1 MLADDTEGFP
11 EEEADMRSHE
21 ERLSWIAVVVAVLA
35 LVLVL
40 PLTACAPADDAE
52 AGAAETAEE
61 EPGVSTSI
69 DVKEPGPRVFFV
81 EPEYGEI
88 VPAGVV
94 KLKFGAENFIIEP
107 VGDGEIHEGAGH
119 YHLGINAECLD
130 PGVIIPTADPWIHFG
145 DGSSEIEIELTPGVT
160 MLCLQVG
167 DGEHRTLAGEGLT
180 DVITITVE
188 E

>member
-1 MLADDTEGFP
+1 MMSP
-11 EEEADMRSHE
+11 E
-21 ERLSWIAVVVAVLA
+21 ERLPWIATVTALLA
-35 LVLVL
+35 LLLVL
-40 PLTACAPADDAE
+40 PLAACAPAEDVEESAVE
-52 AGAAETAEE
+52 EAEE

-69 DVKEPGPRVFFV
+69 DVTEPGPRIFFV
-81 EPEYGEI
+81 EPEYGAV

-119 YHLGINAECLD
+119 YHIGINTECLE
-130 PGVIIPTADPWIHFG
+130 PGVVIPTADPWIHFG

-160 MLCLQVG
+160 TLCLQVG
-167 DGEHRTLAGEGLT
+167 DGEHRTLGGEGLT

-188 E
+188 EE